1 MSINKNLRNFF
12 NLSII
17 FFILSFIL
25 FNIFSFFFS
34 INLSLK
40 LVLILLF
47 IYNFFRLKKIYLIDN
62 SYKFF
67 LYFLLLMIIS
77 RFIEFYIF
85 NFVYLILLEK
95 NISWL
100 ITISVSFLFKFLYL
114 ELLSFLKKKN

>member
-17 FFILSFIL
+17 SFILSFIL
-25 FNIFSFFFS
+25 LNIFSFFFS

-40 LVLILLF
+40 IVLILLF

-67 LYFLLLMIIS
+67 FYFLLLMIIS